1 MQARDWAI
9 NRIDNMTDIDNKD
22 QVYDK
27 LALMDEWY
35 EWFDLDKMDGMD
47 YLVLED
53 QTEESE
59 I

>member
-1 MQARDWAI
+1 MNTADSTEQI
-9 NRIDNMTDIDNKD
+9 
-22 QVYDK
+22 YDR

-53 QTEESE
+53 VTEESE
-59 I
+59 L